1 MPGSK
6 ILTTPSAIAARL
18 ALSAEDLRGLEAAH
32 QVYPLRVTE
41 YYLSLARSA
50 SLADPILRQCLPHPD
65 EISPE
70 IQGDGEPD
78 PLAEEACLVAPR
90 TVHRYPDRV
99 LFVCNNCCATRCRH
113 CLRKR
118 HWELTMPPPTDGEL
132 DQAVA
137 YLTAHPEVREVLV
150 SGGDPLMMPPDA
162 LRHILA
168 RLSTPQ
174 SIEILRVGTRV
185 PVTDPERLST
195 AHLEALRGC
204 GKPVWVA
211 THFNHP
217 WELTPEAGEAVAR
230 LVDGGIPVV
239 NQAVLLRGVND
250 NPETL
255 RELFTGLLR
264 LRIKPYYLFHGDPVQ
279 GAMHFRTGI
288 DQGLALLDALR
299 GRVSGLA
306 LPAFAFDLPGG
317 KGKIRLEAE
326 DVISRHPD
334 VFRSYEGQVVEYL

>member
-1 MPGSK
+1 MPPSK
-6 ILTTPSAIAARL
+6 ILTTPAEIAKRL
-18 ALSAEDLRGLEAAH
+18 PLSAEALHGLEAAH
-32 QVYPLRVTE
+32 HVYPLRVTE

-50 SLADPILRQCLPHPD
+50 SLDDPILRQCLPHPE

-70 IQGDGEPD
+70 LQGDGEPD
-78 PLAEEACLVAPR
+78 PLAEEDCLVAPR
-90 TVHRYPDRV
+90 LVHRYPDRV

-118 HWELTMPPPTDGEL
+118 HWCLTMPPPSSAEL
-132 DQAVA
+132 AKTVE
-137 YLTAHPEVREVLV
+137 YLQSHPEVREVLV
-150 SGGDPLMMPPDA
+150 SGGDPLMMSPRD
-162 LRHILA
+162 LGQILT
-168 RLSTPQ
+168 RLSAVDTV
-174 SIEILRVGTRV
+174 EILRVGTRI
-185 PVTDPERLST
+185 PVTDPGRLSP
-195 AHLEALRGC
+195 EYVQVLRDC

-217 WELTPEAGEAVAR
+217 WELTSEAGEAVAL
-230 LVDGGIPVV
+230 LVEAGIPVV
-239 NQAVLLRGVND
+239 NQTVLLKGVND
-250 NPETL
+250 DPEIL

-264 LRIKPYYLFHGDPVQ
+264 LRVKPYYLFHGDPVQ

-288 DQGLALLDALR
+288 DKGLALLDALR

-334 VFRSYEGQVVEYL
+334 AFRSYDGQTVYYR

>member
-1 MPGSK
+1 
-6 ILTTPSAIAARL
+6 
-18 ALSAEDLRGLEAAH
+18 
-32 QVYPLRVTE
+32 
-41 YYLSLARSA
+41 
-50 SLADPILRQCLPHPD
+50 
-65 EISPE
+65 
-70 IQGDGEPD
+70 
-78 PLAEEACLVAPR
+78 
-90 TVHRYPDRV
+90 
-99 LFVCNNCCATRCRH
+99 
-113 CLRKR
+113 
-118 HWELTMPPPTDGEL
+118 MPPPSEDEL
-132 DQAVA
+132 AQAVA
-137 YLTAHPEVREVLV
+137 YLTAHPEIREVLV
-150 SGGDPLMMPPDA
+150 SGGDPLMMSSDA
-162 LRHILA
+162 LRRVLA
-168 RLSTPQ
+168 CLSAPKN
-174 SIEILRVGTRV
+174 IEILRVGTRV
-185 PVTDPERLST
+185 PVTDPGRLSE
-195 AHLEALRGC
+195 AHVEVLRDC
-204 GKPVWVA
+204 GKPIWVA

-217 WELTPEAGEAVAR
+217 WELTPEAGKAVSR
-230 LVDGGIPVV
+230 LVEAGIPVV

-334 VFRSYEGQVVEYL
+334 VFRSYEGQAVKYS